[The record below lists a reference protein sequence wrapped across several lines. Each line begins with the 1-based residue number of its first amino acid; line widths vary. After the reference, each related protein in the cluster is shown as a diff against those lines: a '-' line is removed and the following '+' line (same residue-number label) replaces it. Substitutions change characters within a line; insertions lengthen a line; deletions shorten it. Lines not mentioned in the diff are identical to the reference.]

1 MPPEAFSRLPL
12 PPFLRWLAPLLL
24 FAVLAALT
32 EFLWHEH
39 RLRQTS
45 EIRQETLRDAGT
57 IRALLES
64 ELNVTAYL
72 ANGIESYIVGTRG
85 HLRTEEIEPMLAVL
99 YSRSPHF
106 RNLGIAPGNR
116 LRHIYPLAGNEKAL
130 GLYYP
135 ELPEQWP
142 AIERIINDRKPRLA
156 GPLSLI
162 QGGQA
167 LIYRLPVYIDDRYW
181 GIISTVIN
189 SDSLFK
195 KLAPFTQSQPERIA
209 LRGKDGLGADG
220 EVFLGDP
227 ALFAG
232 DNVFLDIAVPG
243 GSWQL
248 ALATPP
254 FASEQWLRLVGWL
267 AALALA
273 AMLALLLTL
282 LRRQQTL
289 TDEQAAM
296 LTALRQAEQE
306 LAGHRDRLEIEVGE
320 RTTELRRAYDD
331 LLLAKEAAEAA
342 NRAKSAFLNTMSHEI
357 RTPLHAI
364 TGLTHIL
371 QRKSPRPEQSEYLA
385 RIHVAAEQL
394 LNLLGDILDL
404 SSLEAGKLQIA
415 VQPFPRAELERQL
428 RAMFGASAGDKQL
441 GFAVDLSA
449 LPETVPG
456 DLQRLRQLLAN
467 FIANAIKFT
476 ERGEIRVSASRVED
490 AGEPPLFRFAVADTG
505 IGLDPAQLGRIFEAF
520 EQADNSHSRR
530 FGGSG
535 LGLAINR
542 QLAAMMGGSCGVDS
556 IPGEGSCFWFT
567 ARLGKPAA

>member
-1 MPPEAFSRLPL
+1 MPTDPLSRRPL
-12 PPFLRWLAPLLL
+12 PPFVRWLAPLLL
-24 FAVLAALT
+24 FAALAALT

-39 RLRQTS
+39 TLRKTS
-45 EIRQETLRDAGT
+45 EIRQETLRDAGA

-85 HLRTEEIEPMLAVL
+85 HLRQEEIEPMLAVL
-99 YSRSPHF
+99 YRRSPHF
-106 RNLGIAPGNR
+106 RNLGLAPGNR
-116 LRHIYPLAGNEKAL
+116 LSHIYPLAGNEKAL

-135 ELPEQWP
+135 EMPEQWP
-142 AIERIINDRKPRLA
+142 AIERIINERKPRLA
-156 GPLSLI
+156 GPLTLV
-162 QGGQA
+162 QGGRA

-189 SDSLFK
+189 SDSLFR
-195 KLAPFTQSQPERIA
+195 KLAPFTQSQLERIA
-209 LRGKDGLGADG
+209 LRGKDGLGAGG

-232 DNVFLDIAVPG
+232 DNVFLEIAVPG

-248 ALATPP
+248 ALATP
-254 FASEQWLRLVGWL
+254 AVAGEQWLRLGGWL

-289 TDEQAAM
+289 TLDQAAM
-296 LTALRQAEQE
+296 LTALRHAEQE

-320 RTTELRRAYDD
+320 RTTELRQAYDD
-331 LLLAKEAAEAA
+331 LLFAKEAAEAA

-371 QRKSPRPEQSEYLA
+371 QRKSPRPDQSECLG

-404 SSLEAGKLQIA
+404 SSLEAGKLQVAI
-415 VQPFPRAELERQL
+415 QPFPRAELERQL
-428 RAMFGASAGDKQL
+428 RAMFSAQARDKQL
-441 GFAVDLSA
+441 SFAVDLSA

-476 ERGEIRVSASRVED
+476 ERGDIRVSASRLDD

-505 IGLDPAQLGRIFEAF
+505 IGLDREQLGRIFEAF
-520 EQADNSHSRR
+520 EQVDNSHSRR

-567 ARLGKPAA
+567 ARLGKPAV